1 MVLGKILDLFDP
13 GRPPNTFTELM
24 GELIKQARIDS
35 GFNQRELAE
44 KMYMRQ
50 ASISDIE
57 NGKRWVNAGELVAFS
72 AILDKPILYF
82 VPEKYRRVFRLDYT
96 DPELNELLHLAKR
109 LDKDD
114 LNRLII
120 QTKALARKQK

>member
-24 GELIKQARIDS
+24 GELVKQARIDS

-44 KMYMRQ
+44 KLYTRQ
-50 ASISDIE
+50 ATISDIE
-57 NGKRWVNAGELVAFS
+57 NGKRWVNTGELVALS

-82 VPEKYRRVFRLDYT
+82 VPEKYRRIFRQNIT
-96 DPELNELLHLAKR
+96 DPEIQELVLVAKK
-109 LDKDD
+109 LSQDD
-114 LNRLII
+114 LSRLII
-120 QTKALARKQK
+120 QARALIKRGK